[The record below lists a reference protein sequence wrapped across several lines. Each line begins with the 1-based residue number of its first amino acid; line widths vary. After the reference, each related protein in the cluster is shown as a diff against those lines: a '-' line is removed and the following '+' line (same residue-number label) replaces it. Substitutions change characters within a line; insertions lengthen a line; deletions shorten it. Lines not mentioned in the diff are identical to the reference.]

1 MEHLKVVCTSL
12 VFGAVALVVVPV
24 AHGQVSV
31 VTQDSP
37 SRSEIQRTLVRIGA
51 ERAAIGVSI
60 RDVEEDDPSS
70 EVSDQGTAPRRVMRV
85 RGGLRVRRE
94 TALGFV
100 CLSHP
105 QAPFKQVHPQSSCC
119 PCASAPSPLPCRV
132 PCR

>member
-1 MEHLKVVCTSL
+1 MSGRPIK
-12 VFGAVALVVVPV
+12 
-24 AHGQVSV
+24 
-31 VTQDSP
+31 
-37 SRSEIQRTLVRIGA
+37 RTL
-51 ERAAIGVSI
+51 
-60 RDVEEDDPSS
+60 
-70 EVSDQGTAPRRVMRV
+70 RV